1 MGLLDLILTA
11 ITGFYNYLYRNEE
24 MDIAVEDIV
33 MKQVFTVGQ
42 SKYKDFLY
50 HVNKN
55 KSVQKNI
62 LKIKK
67 KRRKIK
73 TLTKEDVRE
82 LIKATSNIRDM
93 LLLQTLFE
101 TGLRIGELLSLYLED
116 FVFDHKNGHRI
127 RLVDRGEL
135 ENGARLKTGER
146 EIYVSQELMDL
157 YDDYLYETLD
167 VNVLRYINE
176 NPSVSELYQQI
187 SSPEGLRKSN

>member
-93 LLLQTLFE
+93 LLLQTLYE